1 MGIAARTAFAGAT
14 PVRTAFVARLAF
26 AWPAL
31 ARRVVEP
38 PRQRD
43 AFARDV
49 DLQHLHLDD
58 VAGLDH
64 LARIL
69 DVAVGQRG
77 DVDQAVLVHADVD
90 EGAEGG
96 DVAHH
101 SLEHHA
107 RAQVLD
113 VLHAV
118 GEARG
123 LELGARVAAGLLQLL
138 QDVAHRRLA
147 EALVGELARLERAH
161 ERGVAGQRPD
171 RLAGGGD
178 DALDHRVG
186 LGVPRRS
193 IQRLVAVGDA
203 QEAGALL
210 EGLPAKPRHFPQ
222 VAAAPDRALGV
233 AVPAAFAGPR
243 RPPPAHTPPH

>member
-26 AWPAL
+26 AWPDL

-69 DVAVGQRG
+69 DVAVGKSG
-77 DVDQAVLVHADVD
+77 DVEQAVLVKADVD

-96 DVAHH
+96 EVAHH
-101 SLEHHA
+101 SRSAEPTS
-107 RAQVLD
+107 
-113 VLHAV
+113 
-118 GEARG
+118 
-123 LELGARVAAGLLQLL
+123 ELQTLMRNPYA
-138 QDVAHRRLA
+138 
-147 EALVGELARLERAH
+147 
-161 ERGVAGQRPD
+161 
-171 RLAGGGD
+171 
-178 DALDHRVG
+178 
-186 LGVPRRS
+186 
-193 IQRLVAVGDA
+193 
-203 QEAGALL
+203 
-210 EGLPAKPRHFPQ
+210 
-222 VAAAPDRALGV
+222 
-233 AVPAAFAGPR
+233 
-243 RPPPAHTPPH
+243 

>member
-69 DVAVGQRG
+69 AVAVGQRG

-101 SLEHHA
+101 SRSEE
-107 RAQVLD
+107 QTS
-113 VLHAV
+113 
-118 GEARG
+118 
-123 LELGARVAAGLLQLL
+123 ELLSLI
-138 QDVAHRRLA
+138 RL
-147 EALVGELARLERAH
+147 
-161 ERGVAGQRPD
+161 PY
-171 RLAGGGD
+171 
-178 DALDHRVG
+178 
-186 LGVPRRS
+186 S
-193 IQRLVAVGDA
+193 
-203 QEAGALL
+203 
-210 EGLPAKPRHFPQ
+210 
-222 VAAAPDRALGV
+222 
-233 AVPAAFAGPR
+233 
-243 RPPPAHTPPH
+243 

>member
-1 MGIAARTAFAGAT
+1 RGFRWTGVPARAAFVGAT
-14 PVRTAFVARLAF
+14 LVRTAVAARFAVTWLAV
-26 AWPAL
+26 ALPAR
-31 ARRVVEP
+31 ARRIIQP

-43 AFARDV
+43 ALARDV
-49 DLQHLHLDD
+49 DLEHLHLDD

-64 LARIL
+64 LARVL

-90 EGAEGG
+90 EGAERG

-101 SLEHHA
+101 ALEHHA

-123 LELGARVAAGLLQLL
+123 LELGARIAAGLLQLL
-138 QDVAHRRLA
+138 EDVAHGGFA

-178 DALDHRVG
+178 DALDYRIG
-186 LGVPRRS
+186 LRMHGGSV
-193 IQRLVAVGDA
+193 QRL
-203 QEAGALL
+203 
-210 EGLPAKPRHFPQ
+210 
-222 VAAAPDRALGV
+222 
-233 AVPAAFAGPR
+233 
-243 RPPPAHTPPH
+243 